1 MTGSSPRL
9 ILTSL
14 ANDPAFKGRLIID
27 VTEGLFFGN
36 GGNIKPAGAIAY
48 YKDRTLS
55 QKASFNLGLPLE
67 SKFVFLNSDKFSING
82 LLGSM
87 HVPDRP
93 ETYPFL
99 DFPVGFEH
107 NAMDRQSSMT
117 QDFLADTN
125 QINQVKGIWGMFAKK
140 YGKVPPISGKALDS
154 LIMMVKTDVDKIKA
168 RGGQV
173 LFVRTP
179 SSGPF
184 AMGEKMGFPR
194 DKYWDKLLQGTGCQG
209 IHYADYPATAQ
220 LQCPEWSHLAPQD
233 AITYT
238 RTLVAALQTIH

>member
-1 MTGSSPRL
+1 MSTPSVAKSAMLAIALVLAFVVSWEFYLRHRGYPADYDDGPELWANSRAMVYEPADKATVFIVSSRIKYDLDIPEWQRLTGTHAIQLAMTGSSPRL

-87 HVPDRP
+87 H
-93 ETYPFL
+93 
-99 DFPVGFEH
+99 
-107 NAMDRQSSMT
+107 
-117 QDFLADTN
+117 
-125 QINQVKGIWGMFAKK
+125 
-140 YGKVPPISGKALDS
+140 
-154 LIMMVKTDVDKIKA
+154 
-168 RGGQV
+168 
-173 LFVRTP
+173 
-179 SSGPF
+179 
-184 AMGEKMGFPR
+184 
-194 DKYWDKLLQGTGCQG
+194 
-209 IHYADYPATAQ
+209 
-220 LQCPEWSHLAPQD
+220 
-233 AITYT
+233 
-238 RTLVAALQTIH
+238 